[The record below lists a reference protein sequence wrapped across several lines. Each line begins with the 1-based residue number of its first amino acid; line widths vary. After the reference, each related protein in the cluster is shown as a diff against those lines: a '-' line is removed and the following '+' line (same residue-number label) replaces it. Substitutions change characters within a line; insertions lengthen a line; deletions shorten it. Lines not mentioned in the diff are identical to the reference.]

1 MFTRLIT
8 AAFVALLLFCAPA
21 QAQQQASAKGVLLLH
36 WYNKEYEGGVIFDKY
51 LQAEVRA
58 AEVGKVEFYFEYLES
73 NRFAGEAHA
82 VALRDYLRQKYADR
96 SIDVVVAV
104 TDVPLDFLLKY
115 RNDLF
120 TNIPIVFIAAKRP
133 APEQL
138 VAGPG
143 MTGIFPVST
152 HRETLALAL
161 RLHPDTEQVFFV
173 SGTLEHDKRFET
185 IARKELQSYENKVRI
200 NYLTD
205 LPLDELIA
213 RTRALPERSIILYA
227 WQQSLDGQGRV
238 LETYDTL
245 PAFAPTSSVPIYGM
259 ATVNIGRGLIGG
271 YVAGSETN
279 ATRIGELTARILKG
293 ERAQEI
299 FVEDAPAV
307 YMFDARE
314 MKRWGIRDE
323 SLPAGSIIRYKE
335 SSFWELYKNYIFG
348 VVAIIIIE
356 SSLIAWLLIV
366 RRQRRRAERERERFG
381 TLAESEQRHL
391 GEIVSMIPGIVWE
404 TLIDRTTNT
413 RRTTFISDYVEK
425 MLGYTADEWLAEP
438 PGFGFRIMPEEDHA
452 RATRAS
458 EAVMSNGKDVITQY
472 RWWTKNGRLLW
483 IESHLSPIIEE
494 DGKIVGL
501 RGVSLDITE
510 KKLADDA
517 QRQSEERNRAILQA
531 IPDLMFLQTRDGVY
545 LDYHAKDGKDLLDPS
560 GAFLGKN
567 MRDVLSPELAERF
580 FNCFQLIYETGEP
593 QVVEYELNIEGQ
605 QRWYESRL
613 VLSGEN
619 ILSVVRDVTGR
630 KAAGEALR
638 QSELRLRRAQQA
650 ARVGTWEW
658 NVQTGASIW
667 SEMIWELLGLEPGEG
682 EPTVEMWIEAVHPE
696 DRDRALRKVN
706 EVFAEG
712 DEYSDEFRIIRRDGK
727 VLWVASKG
735 GLIRS
740 PDGRPERMLGV
751 NIDITARKLAEEALR
766 NAMAMTERHRAQLD
780 SIFQTVSDGI
790 MVSDM
795 EGNIFL
801 VNQAMAR
808 IHEYESAEEMMHNL
822 SYFAT
827 RYELFDPDGQRI
839 PYDEWPMSRVLKGES
854 ITDWEL
860 RVCRKD
866 KGREWLC
873 NYSGEPVHDERG
885 EQVLA
890 LLVTHDI
897 TERKAGEAALR
908 ESEEKYRTLF
918 ESIDEGFC
926 VFELICDDGGRA
938 VDAVFTVTNPAFGRQ
953 TGWKDANGKR
963 FSELI
968 PDLEEFWF
976 EKYALIANT
985 GEPDRFT
992 GRAAALDRW
1001 FDVYAFRVGEQ
1012 GSLTV
1017 AVIFSDVSE
1026 RIRAEEALRES
1037 EARFRDMADTAPVM
1051 IWLAN
1056 PDKLCT
1062 YFNKQWLDFTG
1073 RSMDEEFGHGWA
1085 EGIHPDDYAR
1095 CLDTYISGFDKG
1107 EPFKMEYRLRR
1118 ADGAFH
1124 WVIDIGT
1131 PRFSS
1136 TGEFLGYIGSCVD
1149 INDRKE
1155 SEEALHEMMEEVNRL
1170 KNQLQEENIYL
1181 REEIKLEH
1189 NFSEIVGHSDAI
1201 KYVLH
1206 KIEQVAPTDST
1217 VLITGETGTG
1227 KELVARAIHSE
1238 SQRRS
1243 RPLVKVNCA
1252 ALSASLIESELFGHE
1267 KGAFTGAASR
1277 KIGRFELA
1285 DGATIFLDEIGELPP
1300 ELQVKL
1306 LRVLQEGE
1314 FERLGSNRTIK
1325 VTVRVIAAT
1334 NRNLWEEVR
1343 KGSFREDLWYRLNV
1357 FPITMPPLRQ
1367 RTEDIPLLV
1376 EHFVN
1381 RFSKRMGKQITE
1393 VAPATLHALRNYSWP
1408 GNVRELANVIE
1419 RAVINNA
1426 GPVLHILNISEAL
1439 QAEHV
1444 EEKAASN
1451 KTLEEMEREYII
1463 AVLGS
1468 TGWRIEGPH
1477 GAAGVLGLHPS
1488 TLRTRMAKLKIQKP
1502 QHSAV

>member
-1 MFTRLIT
+1 MARS
-8 AAFVALLLFCAPA
+8 
-21 QAQQQASAKGVLLLH
+21 QQQQQQASAKGVLLLH

-51 LQAEVRA
+51 FQAAVRA
-58 AEVGKVEFYFEYLES
+58 AQVGNIEFYFEYLES
-73 NRFAGEAHA
+73 NRFTGEAQA

-104 TDVPLDFLLKY
+104 TDAPLDFLLKY

-120 TNIPIVFIAAKRP
+120 TNSPIVFIAAKRP
-133 APEQL
+133 APEQI

-161 RLHPDTEQVFFV
+161 NLHPDTEQVFFV
-173 SGTLEHDKRFET
+173 SGTLEHDKRFEST
-185 IARKELQSYENKVRI
+185 ARKELQGYENKVRI

-213 RTRALPERSIILYA
+213 KTRALPERSIILYA
-227 WQQSLDGQGRV
+227 WQQSLDKQGRV
-238 LETYDTL
+238 LETYEIL
-245 PAFAPTSSVPIYGM
+245 PSFAPTSSVPIYGM
-259 ATVNIGRGLIGG
+259 ASVNIGRGLVGG

-279 ATRIGELTARILKG
+279 ATRMGELTARILKG

-307 YMFDARE
+307 YMFDWRE
-314 MKRWGIRDE
+314 MRRWGIREE
-323 SLPAGSIIRYKE
+323 SLPAGSSIRFKE
-335 SSFWELYKNYIFG
+335 SSFWEFYKWY
-348 VVAIIIIE
+348 VVGTVAVIIIE

-366 RRQRRRAERERERFG
+366 QRQRRRAERERERFG
-381 TLAESEQRHL
+381 GLAKAEQRHL
-391 GEIVSMIPGIVWE
+391 GEIVSLIPGIIWE
-404 TLIDRTTNT
+404 TVIDPATNT
-413 RRTTFISDYVEK
+413 RKTTFISDYVEK
-425 MLGYTADEWLAEP
+425 MLGYTPEEWLSEP
-438 PGFGFRIMPEEDHA
+438 PGLGLRIMPEEDRA
-452 RATRAS
+452 RAMRAS
-458 EAVMSNGKDVITQY
+458 EAVMSNGKDAITQY

-483 IESHLSPIIEE
+483 IESHLSPIIEG

-545 LDYHAKDGKDLLDPS
+545 LDYHAKDRKELLDPS

-567 MRDVLSPELAERF
+567 MRDVLPPELAERF
-580 FNCFQLIYETGEP
+580 FNYFQLMDETGKP
-593 QVVEYELNIEGQ
+593 QVVEYELNMEGQ
-605 QRWYESRL
+605 ERWYESRL
-613 VLSGEN
+613 VRCGEN
-619 ILSVVRDVTGR
+619 ILSIVRDVSERQTAE
-630 KAAGEALR
+630 KAL
-638 QSELRLRRAQQA
+638 
-650 ARVGTWEW
+650 
-658 NVQTGASIW
+658 
-667 SEMIWELLGLEPGEG
+667 
-682 EPTVEMWIEAVHPE
+682 H
-696 DRDRALRKVN
+696 
-706 EVFAEG
+706 
-712 DEYSDEFRIIRRDGK
+712 
-727 VLWVASKG
+727 
-735 GLIRS
+735 
-740 PDGRPERMLGV
+740 
-751 NIDITARKLAEEALR
+751 
-766 NAMAMTERHRAQLD
+766 NAMAVTERHRAQLD

-795 EGNIFL
+795 AGNICL

-822 SYFAT
+822 SYFAPL
-827 RYELFDPDGQRI
+827 YELFDPDGQRI

-854 ITDWEL
+854 FTDWEL
-860 RVCRKD
+860 RVLRKD
-866 KGREWLC
+866 NEREWLC
-873 NYSGEPVHDERG
+873 NYSGEPVRDERG

-890 LLVTHDI
+890 LMVTHDI
-897 TERKAGEAALR
+897 TERKA
-908 ESEEKYRTLF
+908 
-918 ESIDEGFC
+918 
-926 VFELICDDGGRA
+926 
-938 VDAVFTVTNPAFGRQ
+938 
-953 TGWKDANGKR
+953 
-963 FSELI
+963 
-968 PDLEEFWF
+968 
-976 EKYALIANT
+976 
-985 GEPDRFT
+985 
-992 GRAAALDRW
+992 
-1001 FDVYAFRVGEQ
+1001 
-1012 GSLTV
+1012 
-1017 AVIFSDVSE
+1017 
-1026 RIRAEEALRES
+1026 AEEALRQS
-1037 EARFRDMADTAPVM
+1037 EARFRNMADTAPVM

-1085 EGIHPDDYAR
+1085 EGIHPDDYAL
-1095 CLDTYISGFDKG
+1095 CFNTYISAFDKG

-1118 ADGAFH
+1118 ADGAFR
-1124 WVIDIGT
+1124 WVFDTGT

-1136 TGEFLGYIGSCVD
+1136 TGGFLGYIGSCVD

-1252 ALSASLIESELFGHE
+1252 ALSAPLIESELFGHE

-1285 DGATIFLDEIGELPP
+1285 DGATIFLDEIGELPS

-1334 NRNLWEEVR
+1334 NRNLFEEVR

-1367 RTEDIPLLV
+1367 RTEDISLLV
-1376 EHFVN
+1376 EHFVS

-1439 QAEHV
+1439 HAEHA

-1502 QHSAV
+1502 QNSAV